1 MQQSAPLTFKY
12 IHQWRTIMTE
22 YTIQVLNQSGF
33 AKSYVIFQ
41 EPPAVISSG
50 ADVEVFSNAWV
61 TFPSLLPGGYDK
73 VIYNDVVEAYWGTI
87 PSQLSPTVVVNSG
100 GFANV
105 DTSTQDSV
113 TFQGTS
119 PIGFG
124 SVTSGLAANTGAYQ
138 IVANSDFTAANNY
151 VFGMAKLGSTPIPT
165 PVATFLAQPNVTF
178 DVIPVVKFY
187 VSDGC
192 YTEGEIIDVKS
203 FSTQSVTIDF
213 TGLPQTTASIVQAA
227 NGSFSVAYS

>member
-1 MQQSAPLTFKY
+1 
-12 IHQWRTIMTE
+12 MTE
-22 YTIQVLNQSGF
+22 YTIQVLNNSGF

-41 EPPAVISSG
+41 EPPVVTSSG
-50 ADVEVFSNAWV
+50 SNVEVFSNAWV

-73 VIYNDVVEAYWGTI
+73 VVYDDVVEAYWGTL
-87 PSQLSPTVVVNSG
+87 PSRLSPTVVVNSG
-100 GFANV
+100 GFADV
-105 DTSTQDSV
+105 DTATQDSV
-113 TFQGTS
+113 TFQGST
-119 PIGFG
+119 PRGFG
-124 SVTSGLAANTGAYQ
+124 AVTSGQANTGAYQ
-138 IVANSDFTAANNY
+138 IVANSDFTAANNF
-151 VFGMAKLGSTPIPT
+151 VFGMAKRGSTPIPT

-227 NGSFSVAYS
+227 NGSFSVVYS